1 MFNKEIKNRYIEEK
15 KEHVTLPSNYLECQF
30 NKVEKMEIELNKDIH
45 DFTAYEIIEY
55 YKTLNIS
62 SLESLAVMNSHF
74 SMYTQWCLQNNIV
87 KDNQN
92 HFLEIDLEQIKKC
105 LNKIIFKRKIVSRD
119 QVIEWCDQLPN
130 PKDQLVILGLF
141 EGMKGKDFSDFVN
154 LRPQDISGNIVKLF
168 DGMEIIASDKL
179 LEYINESIQED
190 TYYSSSGGQ
199 AKTMP
204 LVDKGYVIKS
214 YPNTK
219 EGTSAFA
226 KGRIIYNSI
235 ARSLNY
241 VGVLDYMSA
250 NSIFESGKID
260 MIKNRSVELGIT
272 PKDYIYSNHI
282 NEVEY
287 KYNCKIVKSVFWIK
301 YEDYL
306 Q

>member
-1 MFNKEIKNRYIEEK
+1 MFNQELKERYIQEK
-15 KEHVTLPSNYLECQF
+15 SETVTLPSNYLECQF
-30 NKVEKMEIELNKDIH
+30 NKVEKTEIELGKDVCE
-45 DFTAYEIIEY
+45 FTAYEIIEY

-74 SMYTQWCLQNNIV
+74 SMYTQWCLQSNIV
-87 KDNQN
+87 RDNQN

-105 LNKIIFKRKIVSRD
+105 INKIVFKKKIVSRE
-119 QVIEWCDQLPN
+119 QIVNWCDQLPN
-130 PKDQLVILGLF
+130 PKDQLVLLGLF

-154 LRPQDISGNIVKLF
+154 LRPQDIHGNRLKLF
-168 DGMEIIASDKL
+168 DGRELVVSNKL
-179 LEYINESIQED
+179 LKYIKESIKE
-190 TYYSSSGGQ
+190 TIYYSSSGGQ
-199 AKTMP
+199 TKVMP

-219 EGTSAFA
+219 EGTSNFA
-226 KGRIIYNSI
+226 KGRIIYNGIS
-235 ARSLNY
+235 RSLNY

-260 MIKNRSVELGIT
+260 MIKHRSAELGISA
-272 PKDYIYSNHI
+272 KDYIYSDYI
-282 NEVEY
+282 REVEE

-306 Q
+306 

>member
-1 MFNKEIKNRYIEEK
+1 MFNEELKNRYIKEK
-15 KEHVTLPSNYLECQF
+15 SESVTLPSNYLECQF
-30 NKVEKMEIELNKDIH
+30 NKVEKTEKEFNKDVCN
-45 DFTAYEIIEY
+45 FTAYEIIEY

-62 SLESLAVMNSHF
+62 TFESLSVMNSHF

-105 LNKIIFKRKIVSRD
+105 LNKIIFKRKIVSRE

-154 LRPQDISGNIVKLF
+154 LRPQDINGNIVKLF
-168 DGMEIIASDKL
+168 DGRELIISNKL
-179 LEYINESIQED
+179 LGYINDSIAEQ

-199 AKTMP
+199 TKTMP
-204 LVDKGYVIKS
+204 LIDKGYVIKS

-219 EGTSAFA
+219 EGTSDFL

-241 VGVLDYMSA
+241 VGVLNYMSA
-250 NSIFESGKID
+250 NSIFESGKIS
-260 MIKNRSVELGIT
+260 MIKKRSLELGIM
-272 PKDYIYSNHI
+272 PKDYIYSDYI
-282 NEVEY
+282 KEVEE
-287 KYNCKIVKSVFWIK
+287 KYNTKIVKSVFWIK

-306 Q
+306 

>member
-1 MFNKEIKNRYIEEK
+1 MFNKELKNRYIEEK
-15 KEHVTLPSNYLECQF
+15 KENVTLPSNYLECQF
-30 NKVEKMEIELNKDIH
+30 NKVEKMEVELNKDVH

-119 QVIEWCDQLPN
+119 QVIQWCDQLPN

-154 LRPQDISGNIVKLF
+154 LRPQDIYGNIVKLF
-168 DGMEIIASDKL
+168 DGREIIVSDKL
-179 LEYINESIQED
+179 LEYINESIQEN

-235 ARSLNY
+235 SRSLNY
-241 VGVLDYMSA
+241 VGVLGYMSA
-250 NSIFESGKID
+250 NNIFESGKID
-260 MIKNRSVELGIT
+260 MIKNRSAELGMT

-282 NEVEY
+282 HEVEY
-287 KYNCKIVKSVFWIK
+287 KYSCKIVKSVFWIK

>member
-1 MFNKEIKNRYIEEK
+1 MFNKELKERYIQEK
-15 KEHVTLPSNYLECQF
+15 SESVTLPSHYLECQF
-30 NKVEKMEIELNKDIH
+30 NKVEKTEQELNKDVC

-55 YKTLNIS
+55 YKILNIS

-105 LNKIIFKRKIVSRD
+105 INKIMFKKKIVSRE
-119 QVIEWCDQLPN
+119 QIISWCDQLPN

-154 LRPQDISGNIVKLF
+154 LRPQDVHGNKLKLF
-168 DGMEIIASDKL
+168 DGRELIVSNKL
-179 LEYINESIQED
+179 LKYIKESIKE
-190 TYYSSSGGQ
+190 TIYYSSSGGQ
-199 AKTMP
+199 QKVMP

-235 ARSLNY
+235 SRSLNY
-241 VGVLDYMSA
+241 VGVLDFMSA

-260 MIKNRSVELGIT
+260 MIKRRSKELGISA
-272 PKDYIYSNHI
+272 KNYVYSSHI
-282 NEVEY
+282 KEVEK
-287 KYNCKIVKSVFWIK
+287 KYNCKIVRSVFWIK

-306 Q
+306 

>member
-1 MFNKEIKNRYIEEK
+1 MFNQELKERYIQEK
-15 KEHVTLPSNYLECQF
+15 SDTVTLPSNYLECQF
-30 NKVEKMEIELNKDIH
+30 NKVEKTEIELGKDVCE
-45 DFTAYEIIEY
+45 FTAYEIIEY

-74 SMYTQWCLQNNIV
+74 SMYTQWCLQSNIV
-87 KDNQN
+87 RDNQN

-105 LNKIIFKRKIVSRD
+105 INKIVFKKKIVSRE
-119 QVIEWCDQLPN
+119 QIVNWCDQLPN
-130 PKDQLVILGLF
+130 PKDQLVLLGLF

-154 LRPQDISGNIVKLF
+154 LRPQDIHGNRLKLF
-168 DGMEIIASDKL
+168 DGRELVVSNKL
-179 LEYINESIQED
+179 LKYIKESIKE
-190 TYYSSSGGQ
+190 TIYYSSSGGQ
-199 AKTMP
+199 TKVMP

-219 EGTSAFA
+219 EGTSNFA

-235 ARSLNY
+235 SRSLNY

-260 MIKNRSVELGIT
+260 MIKHRSAELCISA
-272 PKDYIYSNHI
+272 KDYIYSDYI
-282 NEVEY
+282 REVEE

-306 Q
+306 

>member
-1 MFNKEIKNRYIEEK
+1 MFNKELKERYIQEK
-15 KEHVTLPSNYLECQF
+15 SESVTLPSNYLECQF
-30 NKVEKMEIELNKDIH
+30 NKVEKTEQELNKDVC

-55 YKTLNIS
+55 YKILNIS

-105 LNKIIFKRKIVSRD
+105 INKIMFKKKIVSRE
-119 QVIEWCDQLPN
+119 QIISWCDQLPN

-154 LRPQDISGNIVKLF
+154 LRPQDVHGNKLKLF
-168 DGMEIIASDKL
+168 DGRELIVSNKL
-179 LEYINESIQED
+179 LKYIKESIKE
-190 TYYSSSGGQ
+190 TIYYSSSGGQ
-199 AKTMP
+199 QKVMP

-235 ARSLNY
+235 SRSLNY
-241 VGVLDYMSA
+241 VGVLDFMSA

-260 MIKNRSVELGIT
+260 MIKRRSKELGISA
-272 PKDYIYSNHI
+272 KNYVYSSHI
-282 NEVEY
+282 KEVEK
-287 KYNCKIVKSVFWIK
+287 KYNCKIVRSVFWIK

-306 Q
+306 